1 MRDADEQRR
10 RCRVRALLLAAER
23 RPADIDGSEERARR
37 GVVGPDL
44 FLVGEDRLRDLL
56 RDDHGWHP
64 CALAVRGSCLDVVRP
79 REPDRLEALEAGLVT
94 GSAEVGG
101 QVRVV
106 RREPFA
112 QEKWPLESGL
122 GPNATAGSPSET
134 RPFSEYH
141 GIVPIGPPAMGR
153 ALGIGADDAVAVT
166 GAPARVRRLRPAV
179 AGVEREVHAR
189 DADARSERAGVVG
202 AGVAVLHID
211 VVVRARDHDV
221 GVVRID
227 RQRGLVL
234 LVLRE
239 RARVTADRYG
249 RVAAG
254 RSSGESGQGQRQ
266 RGHEQKRQ
274 DLVHGLPFLRPRGPS
289 RRRV

>member
-1 MRDADEQRR
+1 MITGGIQ
-10 RCRVRALLLAAER
+10 ALLPFAA
-23 RPADIDGSEERARR
+23 AA
-37 GVVGPDL
+37 
-44 FLVGEDRLRDLL
+44 
-56 RDDHGWHP
+56 
-64 CALAVRGSCLDVVRP
+64 CDVVRP
-79 REPDRLEALEAGLVT
+79 RDPDRLEALEAGLVT

-106 RREPFA
+106 QARAVRPREVAAGVGPRAERDRRVAVGDEAVLVVPRD
-112 QEKWPLESGL
+112 
-122 GPNATAGSPSET
+122 
-134 RPFSEYH
+134 RPDR
-141 GIVPIGPPAMGR
+141 AARDGR
-153 ALGIGADDAVAVT
+153 ALGTGADGAVAVT
-166 GAPARVRRLRPAV
+166 GAPARVRRLRPGV
-179 AGVEREVHAR
+179 TGVEREVHAR

-221 GVVRID
+221 GVVRIY